1 MGFNMIGIWKKE
13 KLLFLF
19 LIMIISGS
27 IFSRTI
33 ILAASNHTV
42 LEPDKTWVVTLEM
55 EEYPAGMTDLKTGFI
70 NSKRIRE
77 TFIKLGLKPSHIRE
91 FKNNITQD
99 TLKESIKW
107 LQDNSKQN
115 DVIVLY
121 IFAHGRFIRYYLL
134 WPILFPEQ
142 WQQLNDRK
150 QILIVDSCNAGEF
163 IDFARAEKGV
173 AMSSCGN
180 TELSWCGLEEEGL
193 PIIGSVWTYFF
204 TRSIFES
211 KSDQNGDGYVSL
223 TEAFSFTTLQMQQYM
238 EEEVFEVD
246 KFLNLYQELVAHPE
260 KIGNYP
266 NPVIYNNLSEGLILY
281 HLK

>member
-1 MGFNMIGIWKKE
+1 MIGIWKK
-13 KLLFLF
+13 KKLFLF
-19 LIMIISGS
+19 LFIIISVS

-33 ILAASNHTV
+33 ILAASSHTV
-42 LEPDKTWVVTLEM
+42 LEPDKTWVVTLEV
-55 EEYPAGMTDLKTGFI
+55 EKYPGEMTDLKTGFI

-77 TFIKLGLKPSHIRE
+77 TFIKLGLKPSHIKE

-107 LQDNSKQN
+107 FQDNSKQN
-115 DVIVLY
+115 DLIVLY

-134 WPILFPEQ
+134 WTIFFPDQ

-173 AMSSCGN
+173 AMSSCRD
-180 TELSWCGLEEEGL
+180 TEMSWCGLEEEGL
-193 PIIGSVWTYFF
+193 PIVGSVWTYFF
-204 TRSIFES
+204 ARSIFEP

-223 TEAFSFTTLQMQQYM
+223 TEAFRFTTPQLQQYM
-238 EEEVFEVD
+238 EEEVFAVE
-246 KFLNLYQELVAHPE
+246 KFLNIYQELVAHPE

-266 NPVIYNNLSEGLILY
+266 NPVIYNNLSEEIKLY
-281 HLK
+281 RLK